1 MGRNRGSI
9 EERRVKIVD
18 KGSSNMNN
26 TTRNFSSI
34 INNVNKGLNNS
45 MVFKKSAKK
54 EVTNNNSP
62 VANAKIKLV
71 PINKVRILK

>member
-45 MVFKKSAKK
+45 MVFKKTAKK
-54 EVTNNNSP
+54 ETTNNNSP